1 MPSTPIYSIP
11 YQALTDP
18 PDGAGLGAAGFLAV
32 ETQLARIDGVD
43 TAQNTRI
50 GTAKT
55 VTVYQGVQSGNG
67 GGAQTAT
74 TSEVDALNCT
84 VSFSTVKTNAVCVVT
99 AVLHVQIPSV
109 GTGLIIGRLNIDT
122 VTTTSPDVRADGTR
136 VGTEITVAQQFKFT
150 LAASGAHVVK
160 MRLIRTGSG
169 GAFASVDGGT
179 NFILTVYEAA

>member
-84 VSFSTVKTNAVCVVT
+84 VSFSTVKTNGSLARGG
-99 AVLHVQIPSV
+99 S
-109 GTGLIIGRLNIDT
+109 